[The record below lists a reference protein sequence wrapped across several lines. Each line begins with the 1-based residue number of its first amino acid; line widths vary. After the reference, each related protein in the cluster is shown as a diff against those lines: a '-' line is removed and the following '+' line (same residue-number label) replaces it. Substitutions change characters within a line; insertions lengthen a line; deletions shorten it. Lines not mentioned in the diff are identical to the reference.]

1 MFQNRQTAVD
11 ARLVVADT
19 QVTAADEGGENSAGT
34 AIILDLK
41 GKENEAMSFFG
52 RYTAAD
58 FTTGDETYIVKIQ
71 SSGSSTFANT
81 VIDEKAITL
90 PIAATLTG
98 VSRQWGP
105 VTFSPRQ
112 RYVRMYIDVDGN
124 TPSLTIDKAYIAP
137 AV

>member
-1 MFQNRQTAVD
+1 MFQNKQTGVD
-11 ARLVVADT
+11 NNLLVSDT
-19 QVTAADEGGENSAGT
+19 QVTTSDEGGENAAGT

-58 FTTGDETYIVKIQ
+58 FTTEDETYIVKIQ
-71 SSGSSTFANT
+71 SSTSATFAEA
-81 VIDEKAITL
+81 VLDEKAITL

-98 VSRQWGP
+98 GNEQFGP

-112 RYVRMYIDVDGN
+112 RYVRMFIDVAGT